1 MKYRITHV
9 TTYSY
14 AAEVSVSH
22 HLLHLRPRDLPRQRV
37 ESFDLVVQPEASVQ
51 SQRQDYFGNSA
62 DVITVESAHRQ
73 LEIVAGSRVEVSPA
87 PSRVGVESPPW
98 ERVAESCRGEVWDD
112 ATEAGE
118 YRFDSPNV
126 SRSEAALEYA
136 RPSFPAG
143 RPWLEAVSSLS
154 SRIHRDFRFDP
165 KATSVATP
173 VEDVLKGRKGVCQD
187 FAHLMLACLRSVG
200 LPGRYVSGYLETLPP
215 PGRARLVGADASHAW
230 VSAWCPG
237 LGWMDFDPTNDIE
250 PGERHVTVAWGR
262 DFSDVSPVRGV
273 LVGSG
278 EHVLKVSVDVEPLE
292 ACTPSAMGA
301 GGGSVGQLQEQSQSQ
316 SQSQSA
322 G

>member
-9 TTYSY
+9 TTYAY

-37 ESFDLVVQPEASVQ
+37 ECFDLVVQPEPSVQ
-51 SQRQDYFGNSA
+51 SQRMDYFGNFA

-73 LEIVAGSRVEVSPA
+73 LEIVAGTRVEVLPSP
-87 PSRVGVESPPW
+87 PRVGVESPAW
-98 ERVAESCRGEVWDD
+98 ERVAEACRGEGWDD
-112 ATEAGE
+112 ATAAGE

-126 SRSEAALEYA
+126 RRSEAALEYA
-136 RPSFPAG
+136 LPSFPVG
-143 RPWLEAVSSLS
+143 RPWLEAVSCLS
-154 SRIHRDFRFDP
+154 SRIHREFRFDP

-173 VEDVLKGRKGVCQD
+173 VEEVLKGRKGVCQD

-200 LPGRYVSGYLETLPP
+200 LPGRYVSGYLETVPP

-237 LGWMDFDPTNDIE
+237 LGWIDFDPTNDIE

-262 DFSDVSPVRGV
+262 DFSDVSPIRGV

-278 EHVLKVSVDVEPLE
+278 EHVLQVSVDVEPME
-292 ACTPSAMGA
+292 GCPVQVTGP
-301 GGGSVGQLQEQSQSQ
+301 SQSQ
-316 SQSQSA
+316 SQGPPIQQPFSD
-322 G
+322 

>member
-9 TTYSY
+9 TTYTY

-37 ESFDLVVQPEASVQ
+37 DCFDLVVQPEPSVQ
-51 SQRQDYFGNSA
+51 TRRVDYFGNHA
-62 DVITVESAHRQ
+62 DVITVEAAHRQ
-73 LEIVAGSRVEVSPA
+73 LEVVAGSRVEVFPA
-87 PSRVGVESPPW
+87 LSRAGVGSPPW
-98 ERVAESCRGEVWDD
+98 ETVANVCLGEFWSDG
-112 ATEAGE
+112 AEAGE
-118 YRFDSPNV
+118 FRFDSPNV
-126 SRSEAALEYA
+126 RRSEVALAYA
-136 RPSFPAG
+136 KPSFPAG
-143 RPWLEAVSSLS
+143 RPWLEAVSDLS
-154 SRIHRDFRFDP
+154 SRIHREFQFDP

-187 FAHLMLACLRSVG
+187 FAHLMLACLRSLG

-237 LGWMDFDPTNDIE
+237 LGWLDFDPTNDIE
-250 PGERHVTVAWGR
+250 PGERHVTLGWGR
-262 DFSDVSPVRGV
+262 DFSDVSPIRGV

-278 EHVLKVSVDVEPLE
+278 EHTLRVSVDVEPQGTE
-292 ACTPSAMGA
+292 VPRGPA
-301 GGGSVGQLQEQSQSQ
+301 GQSQSQ
-316 SQSQSA
+316 SQSQ